1 MSEDHRHAIS
11 IIALLGSVFS
21 PYYAGA
27 RDRGPTDPLEHCAMN
42 VALYGPRGDR
52 WALTERGSRSV
63 ARGERDLAIG
73 PSSMEWDGTE
83 LRIAFDETTAPI
95 PSRLRGR
102 VRIRPADLAGDVFAL
117 DAASKHAWSP
127 IAPVATAEV
136 DLESP
141 SLRFRGAA
149 YIDSNAGDEPLE
161 RAFSSWTWSRSS
173 SPSETAVTYD
183 VRRADGSSALIAKVF
198 GAGGEARDLEGL
210 REMPLGRTRWGV
222 DRSIQADAAMS
233 PISKMQTAP
242 TMPKTPKMPKIVRTL
257 EDTPFYARSLA
268 SASFGGRT
276 SVVMHESLSLDR
288 FKQGW
293 VRFLL
298 PFRMRRELG

>member
-1 MSEDHRHAIS
+1 MSDDGEHAIT

-27 RDRGPTDPLEHCAMN
+27 RAIGPADPLEHCAMN
-42 VALYGPRGDR
+42 VAIYGPRGDL
-52 WALTERGSRSV
+52 WSLTERGSRRV
-63 ARGERDLAIG
+63 ARGARDLAVG

-83 LRIAFDETTAPI
+83 LRIAFDEITAPV

-102 VRIRPADLAGDVFAL
+102 VRVRPLDVTGEVFAL
-117 DAASKHAWSP
+117 DAAGKHAWSP

-141 SLRFRGAA
+141 RLRFRGAA
-149 YIDSNAGDEPLE
+149 YFDANAGDEPLE
-161 RAFSSWTWSRSS
+161 QAFSSWTWSRSS
-173 SPSETAVTYD
+173 RAGETAVTYD
-183 VRRADGSSALIAKVF
+183 VLRADGSRGLLAKVF
-198 GAGGEARDLEGL
+198 GAGGAARDLGDL
-210 REMPLGRTRWGV
+210 QPMPLGRTRWGV
-222 DRSIQADAAMS
+222 DRSIQVDGRTS
-233 PISKMQTAP
+233 PRLL
-242 TMPKTPKMPKIVRTL
+242 RTL

-268 SASFGGRT
+268 SASFGGQAST
-276 SVVMHESLSLDR
+276 VVHEALSLDR

-298 PFRMRRELG
+298 PFRMRREPG

>member
-1 MSEDHRHAIS
+1 MSDDGEHAIT

-27 RDRGPTDPLEHCAMN
+27 RALGPADPLEHCAMN
-42 VALYGPRGDR
+42 VAVYGPRGDL
-52 WALTERGSRSV
+52 WSLTERGSRRV
-63 ARGERDLAIG
+63 ARGARDLAVG

-83 LRIAFDETTAPI
+83 LRIAFDEITAPV

-102 VRIRPADLAGDVFAL
+102 VRVRPLEVTGEVFAL
-117 DAASKHAWSP
+117 DAAGKHAWSP

-141 SLRFRGAA
+141 RLRFKGAA
-149 YIDSNAGDEPLE
+149 YFDANAGDEPLE
-161 RAFSSWTWSRSS
+161 QAFSSWTWSRSS
-173 SPSETAVTYD
+173 RAGETAVTYD
-183 VRRADGSSALIAKVF
+183 VLRADGSRGLFAKVF
-198 GAGGEARDLEGL
+198 GAGGAARDLGDL
-210 REMPLGRTRWGV
+210 QPMPLGRTRWGV
-222 DRSIQADAAMS
+222 DRSIQVDGRTS
-233 PISKMQTAP
+233 PRLL
-242 TMPKTPKMPKIVRTL
+242 RTL

-268 SASFGGRT
+268 SASFGGQAST
-276 SVVMHESLSLDR
+276 VVHEALSLDR

-298 PFRMRRELG
+298 PFRMRREPG

>member
-1 MSEDHRHAIS
+1 MSDDGEHAIT

-27 RDRGPTDPLEHCAMN
+27 RALGPADPLEHCAMN
-42 VALYGPRGDR
+42 VAIYGPRGDL
-52 WALTERGSRSV
+52 WSLTERGSRRV
-63 ARGERDLAIG
+63 ARGARDLAVG

-83 LRIAFDETTAPI
+83 LRIAFDEITAPV

-102 VRIRPADLAGDVFAL
+102 VRVRPLEVTGEVFAL
-117 DAASKHAWSP
+117 DAAGKHAWSP

-141 SLRFRGAA
+141 RLRFKGAA
-149 YIDSNAGDEPLE
+149 YFDANAGDEPLE
-161 RAFSSWTWSRSS
+161 QAFSSWSWSRSS
-173 SPSETAVTYD
+173 RAGETAVTYD
-183 VRRADGSSALIAKVF
+183 VLRADGSRGLFAKVF
-198 GAGGEARDLEGL
+198 GAGGAARDLGDL
-210 REMPLGRTRWGV
+210 QPMPLGRTRWGV
-222 DRSIQADAAMS
+222 DRSIQVDGRTS
-233 PISKMQTAP
+233 PRLL
-242 TMPKTPKMPKIVRTL
+242 RTL

-268 SASFGGRT
+268 SASFGGQAST
-276 SVVMHESLSLDR
+276 VVHEALSLDR

-298 PFRMRRELG
+298 PFRMRREPG

>member
-1 MSEDHRHAIS
+1 VSDDGEHAIT

-27 RDRGPTDPLEHCAMN
+27 RAIGPADPLEHCAMN
-42 VALYGPRGDR
+42 VAIYGPRGDL
-52 WALTERGSRSV
+52 WSLTERGSRRV
-63 ARGERDLAIG
+63 ARGARDLAVG

-83 LRIAFDETTAPI
+83 LRIAFDEITAPV

-102 VRIRPADLAGDVFAL
+102 VRVRPLDVTGEVFAL
-117 DAASKHAWSP
+117 DAAGKHAWSP

-141 SLRFRGAA
+141 RLRFRGAA
-149 YIDSNAGDEPLE
+149 YFDANAGDEPLE
-161 RAFSSWTWSRSS
+161 QAFSSWTWSRSS
-173 SPSETAVTYD
+173 RAGETAVTYD
-183 VRRADGSSALIAKVF
+183 VLRADGSRGLLAKVF
-198 GAGGEARDLEGL
+198 AAGGAARDLGDL
-210 REMPLGRTRWGV
+210 QPMPLGRTRWGV
-222 DRSIQADAAMS
+222 DRSIQVDGRTS
-233 PISKMQTAP
+233 PRLL
-242 TMPKTPKMPKIVRTL
+242 RTL

-268 SASFGGRT
+268 SASFGGQAST
-276 SVVMHESLSLDR
+276 VVHEALSLDR

-298 PFRMRRELG
+298 PFRMRREPG

>member
-1 MSEDHRHAIS
+1 MSDDGEHAIT

-27 RDRGPTDPLEHCAMN
+27 RAIGPADPLEHCAMN
-42 VALYGPRGDR
+42 VGVYGARGDL
-52 WALTERGSRSV
+52 WSLTERGSRRV
-63 ARGERDLAIG
+63 ARGARDLAIG

-83 LRIAFDETTAPI
+83 LRIAFDEITAPV

-102 VRIRPADLAGDVFAL
+102 VRVRPLDVTGEVFAL
-117 DAASKHAWSP
+117 DAAGKHAWSP

-141 SLRFRGAA
+141 RLRFRGAA
-149 YIDSNAGDEPLE
+149 YFDANAGDEPLE
-161 RAFSSWTWSRSS
+161 QAFSSWTWSRSS
-173 SPSETAVTYD
+173 RAGETAVTYD
-183 VRRADGSSALIAKVF
+183 VLRADGSRGLLAKVF
-198 GAGGEARDLEGL
+198 GAGGAARDLGDL
-210 REMPLGRTRWGV
+210 QPMPLGRTRWGV
-222 DRSIQADAAMS
+222 DRSIQVDGRTS
-233 PISKMQTAP
+233 PRLL
-242 TMPKTPKMPKIVRTL
+242 RTL

-268 SASFGGRT
+268 SASFGGQAST
-276 SVVMHESLSLDR
+276 VVHEALSLDR

-298 PFRMRRELG
+298 PFRMRREPG

>member
-1 MSEDHRHAIS
+1 MSEDQAHAIT

-27 RDRGPTDPLEHCAMN
+27 RDARDGRQADPLDHCAMN

-83 LRIAFDETTAPI
+83 LRISFDEVTAPI

-102 VRIRPADLAGDVFAL
+102 VRVRPAGVTGEVLKL
-117 DAASKHAWSP
+117 DAAGRHVWSP

-149 YIDSNAGDEPLE
+149 YFDSNAGDEPLE

-173 SPSETAVTYD
+173 RPSETAVTYD
-183 VRRADGSSALIAKVF
+183 VRRADGSRALIARAF
-198 GAGGEARDLEGL
+198 GAGGEARDLENL
-210 REMPLGRTRWGV
+210 REMPLGLTRWGV
-222 DRSIQADAAMS
+222 DRSIQADARTS
-233 PISKMQTAP
+233 PRLL
-242 TMPKTPKMPKIVRTL
+242 RTL

-268 SASFGGRT
+268 SASFGGQAST
-276 SVVMHESLSLDR
+276 VVHEALSLDR

-298 PFRMRRELG
+298 PFRMRREPG

>member
-1 MSEDHRHAIS
+1 VSDDGEHAIT

-27 RDRGPTDPLEHCAMN
+27 RAIGPADPLEHCAMN
-42 VALYGPRGDR
+42 VGVYGPRGDL
-52 WALTERGSRSV
+52 WSLTERGSRRV
-63 ARGERDLAIG
+63 ARGARDLAVG

-83 LRIAFDETTAPI
+83 LRIAFDEITAPV

-102 VRIRPADLAGDVFAL
+102 VRVRPLDVTGEVFAL
-117 DAASKHAWSP
+117 DAAGKHAWSP

-141 SLRFRGAA
+141 RLRFRGAA
-149 YIDSNAGDEPLE
+149 YFDANAGDEPLE
-161 RAFSSWTWSRSS
+161 QAFSSWTWSRSS
-173 SPSETAVTYD
+173 RAGETAVTYD
-183 VRRADGSSALIAKVF
+183 VLRADGSRGLLAKVF
-198 GAGGEARDLEGL
+198 AAGGAARDLGDL
-210 REMPLGRTRWGV
+210 QPMPLGRTRWGV
-222 DRSIQADAAMS
+222 DRSIQVDGRTS
-233 PISKMQTAP
+233 PRLL
-242 TMPKTPKMPKIVRTL
+242 RTL

-268 SASFGGRT
+268 SASFGGQAST
-276 SVVMHESLSLDR
+276 VVHEALSLDR

-298 PFRMRRELG
+298 PFRMRREPG

>member
-1 MSEDHRHAIS
+1 VSDDGEHAIT

-27 RDRGPTDPLEHCAMN
+27 RAIGPADPLEHCAMN
-42 VALYGPRGDR
+42 VGVYGPRGDL
-52 WALTERGSRSV
+52 WSLTERGSRRV
-63 ARGERDLAIG
+63 ARGARDLAVG

-83 LRIAFDETTAPI
+83 LRIAFDEITAPV

-102 VRIRPADLAGDVFAL
+102 VRVRPLDVTGEVFAL
-117 DAASKHAWSP
+117 DAAGKHAWSP

-141 SLRFRGAA
+141 RLRFRGAA
-149 YIDSNAGDEPLE
+149 YFDANAGDEPLE
-161 RAFSSWTWSRSS
+161 QAFSSWTWSRSS
-173 SPSETAVTYD
+173 RAGETAVTYD
-183 VRRADGSSALIAKVF
+183 VLRADGSRGLLAKVF
-198 GAGGEARDLEGL
+198 GAGGAARDLGDL
-210 REMPLGRTRWGV
+210 QPMPLGRTRWGV
-222 DRSIQADAAMS
+222 DRSIQVDGRTS
-233 PISKMQTAP
+233 PRLL
-242 TMPKTPKMPKIVRTL
+242 RTL

-268 SASFGGRT
+268 SASFGGQAST
-276 SVVMHESLSLDR
+276 VVHEALSLDR

-298 PFRMRRELG
+298 PFRMRREPG

>member
-1 MSEDHRHAIS
+1 MSDDGEHAIT

-27 RDRGPTDPLEHCAMN
+27 RAIGPADPLEHCAMN
-42 VALYGPRGDR
+42 VGVYGPRGDL
-52 WALTERGSRSV
+52 WSLTERGSRRV
-63 ARGERDLAIG
+63 ARGARDLAVG

-83 LRIAFDETTAPI
+83 LRIAFDEITAPV

-102 VRIRPADLAGDVFAL
+102 VRVRPLDVTGEVFAL
-117 DAASKHAWSP
+117 DAAGKHAWSP

-141 SLRFRGAA
+141 RLRFRGAA
-149 YIDSNAGDEPLE
+149 YFDANAGDEPLE
-161 RAFSSWTWSRSS
+161 QAFSSWTWSRSS
-173 SPSETAVTYD
+173 RAGETAVTYD
-183 VRRADGSSALIAKVF
+183 VLRADGSRGLLARVF
-198 GAGGEARDLEGL
+198 GAGGAARDLGDL
-210 REMPLGRTRWGV
+210 QPMPLGRTRWGV
-222 DRSIQADAAMS
+222 DRSIQVDGRTS
-233 PISKMQTAP
+233 PRLL
-242 TMPKTPKMPKIVRTL
+242 RTL

-268 SASFGGRT
+268 SASFGGQAST
-276 SVVMHESLSLDR
+276 VVHEALSLDR

-298 PFRMRRELG
+298 PFRMRREPG

>member
-1 MSEDHRHAIS
+1 MSDDGEHAIT

-27 RDRGPTDPLEHCAMN
+27 RAIGPADPLEHCAMN
-42 VALYGPRGDR
+42 VALYGPRGDL
-52 WALTERGSRSV
+52 WSLTERGSRRV
-63 ARGERDLAIG
+63 ARGARDLAVG

-83 LRIAFDETTAPI
+83 LRIAFDEVTAPV

-102 VRIRPADLAGDVFAL
+102 VRVRPLEVTGEVFAL
-117 DAASKHAWSP
+117 DAAGKHAWSP

-141 SLRFRGAA
+141 RLRFRGAA
-149 YIDSNAGDEPLE
+149 YFDANAGDEPLE
-161 RAFSSWTWSRSS
+161 QAFSSWTWSRSS
-173 SPSETAVTYD
+173 RAGETAVTYD
-183 VRRADGSSALIAKVF
+183 VLRADGSRGLLAKVF
-198 GAGGEARDLEGL
+198 GAGGAARDLGDL
-210 REMPLGRTRWGV
+210 QPMPLGRTRWGV
-222 DRSIQADAAMS
+222 DRSIQVDGRTS
-233 PISKMQTAP
+233 PRLL
-242 TMPKTPKMPKIVRTL
+242 RTL

-268 SASFGGRT
+268 SASFGGQAST
-276 SVVMHESLSLDR
+276 VVHEALSLDR

-298 PFRMRRELG
+298 PFRMRREPG

>member
-1 MSEDHRHAIS
+1 VSDDGEHAIT

-27 RDRGPTDPLEHCAMN
+27 RAIGPADPLEHCAMN
-42 VALYGPRGDR
+42 VGVYGPRGDL
-52 WALTERGSRSV
+52 WSLTERGSRRV
-63 ARGERDLAIG
+63 ARGARELAVG

-83 LRIAFDETTAPI
+83 LRIAFDEITAPV

-102 VRIRPADLAGDVFAL
+102 VRVRPLDVTGEVFAL
-117 DAASKHAWSP
+117 DAAGKHAWSP

-141 SLRFRGAA
+141 RLRFRGAA
-149 YIDSNAGDEPLE
+149 YFDANAGDEPLE
-161 RAFSSWTWSRSS
+161 QAFSSWTWSRSS
-173 SPSETAVTYD
+173 RAGETAVTYD
-183 VRRADGSSALIAKVF
+183 VLRADGSRGLLAKVF
-198 GAGGEARDLEGL
+198 GAGGAARDLGDL
-210 REMPLGRTRWGV
+210 QPMPLGRTRWGV
-222 DRSIQADAAMS
+222 DRSIQVDGRTS
-233 PISKMQTAP
+233 PRLL
-242 TMPKTPKMPKIVRTL
+242 RTL

-268 SASFGGRT
+268 SASFGGQAST
-276 SVVMHESLSLDR
+276 VVHEALSLDR

-298 PFRMRRELG
+298 PFRMRREPG

>member
-1 MSEDHRHAIS
+1 MSDDGEHAIT

-27 RDRGPTDPLEHCAMN
+27 RALGPADPLEHCAMN
-42 VALYGPRGDR
+42 VAIYGPRGDL
-52 WALTERGSRSV
+52 WSLTERGSRRV
-63 ARGERDLAIG
+63 ARGARDLAVG

-83 LRIAFDETTAPI
+83 LRIAFDEVTAPV

-102 VRIRPADLAGDVFAL
+102 VRVRPLEVTGEVFAL
-117 DAASKHAWSP
+117 DAAGKHAWSP

-141 SLRFRGAA
+141 RLRFRGAA
-149 YIDSNAGDEPLE
+149 YFDANAGDEPLE
-161 RAFSSWTWSRSS
+161 QAFSSWTWSRSS
-173 SPSETAVTYD
+173 RAGETAVTYD
-183 VRRADGSSALIAKVF
+183 VLRADGSRGLLAKVF
-198 GAGGEARDLEGL
+198 GAGGAARDLGDL
-210 REMPLGRTRWGV
+210 QPMPLGRTRWGV
-222 DRSIQADAAMS
+222 DRSIQVDGRTS
-233 PISKMQTAP
+233 PRLL
-242 TMPKTPKMPKIVRTL
+242 RTL

-268 SASFGGRT
+268 SASFGGQAST
-276 SVVMHESLSLDR
+276 VVHEALSLDR

-298 PFRMRRELG
+298 PFRMRREPG

>member
-1 MSEDHRHAIS
+1 MSEDKEHAITV
-11 IIALLGSVFS
+11 IALLGSVFS
-21 PYYAGA
+21 PYYAAA
-27 RDRGPTDPLEHCAMN
+27 RDRGSADPLEHCAMN
-42 VALYGPRGDR
+42 VALYGPRPRPRAQGDR

-63 ARGERDLAIG
+63 ARGARDLAIG

-95 PSRLRGR
+95 PTRLRGR
-102 VRIRPADLAGDVFAL
+102 VRVRPSELSGEVFAL
-117 DAASKHAWSP
+117 DAAGRHAWSP

-149 YIDSNAGDEPLE
+149 YVDTNAGDEPLE

-173 SPSETAVTYD
+173 RPGETAVTYD
-183 VRRADGSSALIAKVF
+183 VRRADGSGALIAKVF
-198 GAGGEARDLEGL
+198 GAGGEARDLGGL
-210 REMPLGRTRWGV
+210 REMPLGRTRWGMH
-222 DRSIQADAAMS
+222 RSIQADASTS
-233 PISKMQTAP
+233 PSRS
-242 TMPKTPKMPKIVRTL
+242 PKILRTL

-268 SASFGGRT
+268 SASFSGQPST
-276 SVVMHESLSLDR
+276 VVHEALSLDR

-293 VRFLL
+293 VQFLL

>member
-1 MSEDHRHAIS
+1 VSDDGEHAIT

-27 RDRGPTDPLEHCAMN
+27 RALGPADPLEHCAMN
-42 VALYGPRGDR
+42 VAIYGPRGDL
-52 WALTERGSRSV
+52 WSLTERGSRRV
-63 ARGERDLAIG
+63 ARGARDLAVG

-83 LRIAFDETTAPI
+83 LRIAFDEITAPV

-102 VRIRPADLAGDVFAL
+102 VRVRPLEVTGEVFAL
-117 DAASKHAWSP
+117 DAAGKHAWSP

-141 SLRFRGAA
+141 RLRFKGAA
-149 YIDSNAGDEPLE
+149 YFDANAGDEPLE
-161 RAFSSWTWSRSS
+161 QAFSSWSWSRSS
-173 SPSETAVTYD
+173 RAGETAVTYD
-183 VRRADGSSALIAKVF
+183 VLRADGSRGLFAKVF
-198 GAGGEARDLEGL
+198 GAGGAARDLGDL
-210 REMPLGRTRWGV
+210 QPMPLGRTRWGV
-222 DRSIQADAAMS
+222 DRSIQVDGRTS
-233 PISKMQTAP
+233 PRLL
-242 TMPKTPKMPKIVRTL
+242 RTL

-268 SASFGGRT
+268 SASFGGQAST
-276 SVVMHESLSLDR
+276 VVHEALSLDR

-298 PFRMRRELG
+298 PFRMRREPG

>member
-1 MSEDHRHAIS
+1 VSEDQSHAIT

-27 RDRGPTDPLEHCAMN
+27 RDRGPADPLEHCAMN

-63 ARGERDLAIG
+63 ARGGRDLAIG
-73 PSSMEWDGTE
+73 PSSMEWDGTD
-83 LRIAFDETTAPI
+83 LRIAFDEVTAPV

-102 VRIRPADLAGDVFAL
+102 VRVRPVDLAGEAHAL
-117 DAASKHAWSP
+117 DAAGKHAWTP

-141 SLRFRGAA
+141 RLRFRGAA
-149 YIDSNAGDEPLE
+149 YFDANAGDEPLE

-173 SPSETAVTYD
+173 SPTETAVTYD
-183 VRRADGSSALIAKVF
+183 VRRADGSSSLIAKVF
-198 GAGGEARDLEGL
+198 GSGSGARVLEGL

-222 DRSIQADAAMS
+222 DRSIQADASAS
-233 PISKMQTAP
+233 RPP
-242 TMPKTPKMPKIVRTL
+242 RLLRTL

-268 SASFGGRT
+268 SASFGGQAST
-276 SVVMHESLSLDR
+276 VVHEALSLDR
-288 FKQGW
+288 FKQNW

-298 PFRMRRELG
+298 PFRMRREPG

>member
-1 MSEDHRHAIS
+1 MSDDGEHAIT

-27 RDRGPTDPLEHCAMN
+27 RAIGPADPLEHCAMN
-42 VALYGPRGDR
+42 VAIYGPRGDL
-52 WALTERGSRSV
+52 WSLTERGSRRV
-63 ARGERDLAIG
+63 ARGARDLAVG

-83 LRIAFDETTAPI
+83 LRIAFDEITAPV

-102 VRIRPADLAGDVFAL
+102 VRVRPLDVTGEVFAL
-117 DAASKHAWSP
+117 DAAGKHAWSP

-141 SLRFRGAA
+141 RLRFRGAA
-149 YIDSNAGDEPLE
+149 YFDANAGDEPLE
-161 RAFSSWTWSRSS
+161 QAFSSWTWSRSS
-173 SPSETAVTYD
+173 RAGETAVTYD
-183 VRRADGSSALIAKVF
+183 VLRADGSRGLLARVF
-198 GAGGEARDLEGL
+198 GAGGAARDLGDL
-210 REMPLGRTRWGV
+210 QPMPLGRTRWGV
-222 DRSIQADAAMS
+222 DRSIQVDGRTS
-233 PISKMQTAP
+233 PRLL
-242 TMPKTPKMPKIVRTL
+242 RTL

-268 SASFGGRT
+268 SASFGGQAST
-276 SVVMHESLSLDR
+276 VVHEALSLDR

-298 PFRMRRELG
+298 PFRMRREPG